1 MAKKLLIGI
10 TGASGAIYGIR
21 LLQILRDL
29 NVETHLVISKAAEM
43 TIAYESDYSAKDV
56 KKIANH
62 CYAIGDIGASP
73 ASGSYKFDGMII
85 APCSM
90 KSLAEIATG
99 IGGNLISRSADVILK
114 ERRRLVL
121 MTRETPLNNI
131 HLKNM
136 LTASRAGA
144 IIAPPMPAFYTR
156 PDNIEQIIDHNISRI
171 LDLFTID
178 TGIVK
183 QWSGKPKKAN

>member
-1 MAKKLLIGI
+1 MQQKILMAI

-29 NVETHLVISKAAEM
+29 NIETHLIISKAAEV
-43 TIAYESDYSAKDV
+43 TISYESNYNIKDI
-56 KKIANH
+56 KKMASH
-62 CYAIGDIGASP
+62 CYSINDIGASP

-99 IGGNLISRSADVILK
+99 IGGNLISRSADVMLK
-114 ERRRLVL
+114 EHRRLVL
-121 MTRETPLNNI
+121 MTRETPLNDI

-144 IIAPPMPAFYTR
+144 IIAPPMPAFYNKPT
-156 PDNIEQIIDHNISRI
+156 NLEEVIDHNIGRV
-171 LDLFTID
+171 LDLFKID
-178 TGIVK
+178 SGIIK
-183 QWSGKPKKAN
+183 EWEGRPKN